1 MKLNRVNIWED
12 SLRGN
17 KIVDMA
23 VIALALRNNADTAL
37 LCNSMTNGISFSY
50 NGVGFLGNR
59 GIASVVVRGRC
70 YKIVSGS

>member
-23 VIALALRNNADTAL
+23 IIALALRNNADTAL
-37 LCNSMTNGISFSY
+37 LCNLITNGISFSF
-50 NGVGFLGNR
+50 NGVGF
-59 GIASVVVRGRC
+59 
-70 YKIVSGS
+70 